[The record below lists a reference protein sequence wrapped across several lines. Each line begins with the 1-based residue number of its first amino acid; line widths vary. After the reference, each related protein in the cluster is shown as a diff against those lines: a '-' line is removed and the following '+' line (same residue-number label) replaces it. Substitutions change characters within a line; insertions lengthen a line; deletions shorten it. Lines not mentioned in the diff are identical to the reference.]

1 MKSKVILLRYGE
13 MFLKGR
19 NKSYFEKLLIDNIK
33 AKLAD
38 IDCEFVRTQNR
49 YYIENYDEKLTDEI
63 VSRMKKVFGL
73 HSLSIATKVETDYD
87 LLNEVALEYAPDV
100 NATFRITVNRADK
113 SLDKN
118 SAQIGADVGAYVLE
132 RRKGYKVDLHK
143 PQIEIKIDIRER
155 GYSYV
160 FRDIKLCAQG
170 MPVGCSGKGMLLLS
184 GGFDS
189 PVAGYRMARRGMQIS
204 AIHYHSFPYTSEQ
217 AKQKVVDLAQVLTDY
232 AGNIKLFVVPFTEI
246 QFAIHENCRA
256 DYMIT
261 IMRRIMIDIA
271 ERVAKENGC
280 GALVTGESLGQ
291 VASQTLQSLTVTND
305 AVNGLPV
312 FRPLIGMDK
321 YEIMKTAEEIGTY
334 KLSELPYQD
343 CCTVFLPKNPVI
355 KPSLDIAKKEQAKIE
370 NLEELIENAIKNI
383 EITELRPCKE

>member
-1 MKSKVILLRYGE
+1 MKSKVVLLRYGE
-13 MFLKGR
+13 IFLKGR

-33 AKLAD
+33 AKLSG

-49 YYIENYDEKLTDEI
+49 YYIENYDESLTDEI
-63 VSRMKKVFGL
+63 VRRMKQVFGL
-73 HSLSIATKVETDYD
+73 HSLSVATKVKTDYD
-87 LLNEVALEYAPDV
+87 LLNEAALEYAPDV
-100 NATFRITVNRADK
+100 NTTFRVTVNRADK

-118 SAQIGADVGAYVLE
+118 SAQIGADIGAYILK
-132 RRKGYKVDLHK
+132 RRAGYKVDLHR
-143 PQIEIKIDIRER
+143 PQLEIKVDIREK
-155 GYSYV
+155 GFSYV
-160 FRDIKLCAQG
+160 FCGIEECAQG

-189 PVAGYRMARRGMQIS
+189 PVAGYRMARRGMQIC
-204 AIHYHSFPYTSEQ
+204 AVHYHSFPYTSEQ
-217 AKQKVVDLAQVLTDY
+217 AKQKVIDLAQVLTAYTGD
-232 AGNIKLFVVPFTEI
+232 IKLFIVPFTQI
-246 QFAIHENCRA
+246 QFAIHEKCRA

-261 IMRRIMIDIA
+261 IMRRIMINIA
-271 ERVAKENGC
+271 ERLAEKSGC
-280 GALVTGESLGQ
+280 SALITGESLGQ

-321 YEIMKTAEEIGTY
+321 YEIIKTSEQIGTY

-370 NLEELIENAIKNI
+370 DLETLIEDAIANV
-383 EITELRPCKE
+383 ETVELSPME

>member
-1 MKSKVILLRYGE
+1 MKSKVIMLRFGE
-13 MFLKGR
+13 IFLKGR

-33 AKLAD
+33 AKLED
-38 IDCEFVRTQNR
+38 VQCEFVRTQNR
-49 YYIENYDEKLTDEI
+49 YYIENYDESLTGEL

-73 HSLSIATKVETDYD
+73 HSLSVATKVETNYD
-87 LLNEVALEYAPDV
+87 ALNETALEYAPDV
-100 NATFRITVNRADK
+100 ETTFRITVNRADK

-118 SAQIGADVGAYVLE
+118 SAQIAADVGAYVLGK
-132 RRKGYKVDLHK
+132 RKGYKVDLHK
-143 PQIEIKIDIRER
+143 PNIEIKIDIREK

-160 FRDIKLCAQG
+160 FRDIEMCAQG
-170 MPVGCSGKGMLLLS
+170 MPVGCSGSGMLLLS

-189 PVAGYRMARRGMQIS
+189 PVAGYRMARRGMNLC

-217 AKQKVVDLAQVLTDY
+217 AKQKVVDLAQVLTGY
-232 AGNIKLFVVPFTEI
+232 AGTIKLFIVPFTQI
-246 QFAIHENCRA
+246 QFAIHEKCRP

-271 ERVAKENGC
+271 EKVAVANGC
-280 GALVTGESLGQ
+280 GALITGESLGQ

-305 AVNGLPV
+305 AVNALPV

-355 KPSLDIAKKEQAKIE
+355 KPSLEIAKKEQAKIE
-370 NLEELIENAIKNI
+370 SLEALVNEAISNVETVVLKPI
-383 EITELRPCKE
+383 S

>member
-1 MKSKVILLRYGE
+1 MKSKVIMLRFGE
-13 MFLKGR
+13 IFLKGR

-33 AKLAD
+33 AKLED
-38 IDCEFVRTQNR
+38 VQCEFVRTQNR
-49 YYIENYDEKLTDEI
+49 YYIENYDESLTGEL

-73 HSLSIATKVETDYD
+73 HSLSVATKVETNYD
-87 LLNEVALEYAPDV
+87 ALNETALEYTPDV
-100 NATFRITVNRADK
+100 ETTFRITVNRADK

-118 SAQIGADVGAYVLE
+118 SAQIAADVGAYVLGK
-132 RRKGYKVDLHK
+132 RKGYKVDLHK
-143 PQIEIKIDIRER
+143 PNIEIKIDIREK

-160 FRDIKLCAQG
+160 FRDIEMCAQG
-170 MPVGCSGKGMLLLS
+170 MPVGCSGSGMLLLS

-189 PVAGYRMARRGMQIS
+189 PVAGYRMARRGMNLC

-217 AKQKVVDLAQVLTDY
+217 AKQKVVDLAQVLTGY
-232 AGNIKLFVVPFTEI
+232 AGTIKLFIVPFTQI
-246 QFAIHENCRA
+246 QFAIHEKCRP

-271 ERVAKENGC
+271 EKVAVANGC
-280 GALVTGESLGQ
+280 GALITGESLGQ

-305 AVNGLPV
+305 AVNALPV

-355 KPSLDIAKKEQAKIE
+355 KPSLEIAKKEQAKIE
-370 NLEELIENAIKNI
+370 SLEALVNEAISNVETVVLKSI
-383 EITELRPCKE
+383 S

>member
-1 MKSKVILLRYGE
+1 MKSKVILLRFGE
-13 MFLKGR
+13 IFLKGR

-49 YYIENYDEKLTDEI
+49 YYIENYDESLTDEI
-63 VSRMKKVFGL
+63 KRRMKQVFGL
-73 HSLSIATKVETDYD
+73 HSLSVATKVETNYD
-87 LLNEVALEYAPDV
+87 ALRQTALEYAPDV
-100 NATFRITVNRADK
+100 EATFRVTVNRADK

-132 RRKGYKVDLHK
+132 RRKDYKVDLRK
-143 PQIEIKIDIRER
+143 PQIEIKIDIREK

-160 FRDIKLCAQG
+160 FSDVEMCAQG

-189 PVAGYRMARRGMQIS
+189 PVAGYRMARRGMQIC

-217 AKQKVVDLAQVLTDY
+217 AKQKVTDLAQVLTEY
-232 AGNIKLFVVPFTEI
+232 TGEIRLFVVPFTEI

-261 IMRRIMIDIA
+261 IMRRIMIEIA
-271 ERVAKENGC
+271 EKVAKENGC
-280 GALVTGESLGQ
+280 GALITGESLGQ
-291 VASQTLQSLTVTND
+291 VASQTLPSLTVTND
-305 AVNGLPV
+305 AVQSLPV

-355 KPSLDIAKKEQAKIE
+355 KPSVEIAVKEQAKIE
-370 NLEELIENAIKNI
+370 NLGQLVSDAIANI
-383 EITELRPCKE
+383 ETVVLKPHN